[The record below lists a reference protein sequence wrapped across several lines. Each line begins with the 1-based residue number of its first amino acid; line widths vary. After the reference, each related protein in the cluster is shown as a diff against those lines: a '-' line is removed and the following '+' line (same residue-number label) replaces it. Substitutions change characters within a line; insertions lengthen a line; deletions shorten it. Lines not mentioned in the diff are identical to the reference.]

1 MIPADLPVGSA
12 LTLAALDD
20 APEAHLTNVDD
31 SVGIDIAEV
40 REESC
45 ITGATTHPVTHGSD

>member
-20 APEAHLTNVDD
+20 APEAHLTK
-31 SVGIDIAEV
+31 
-40 REESC
+40 C
-45 ITGATTHPVTHGSD
+45 